1 MFQEAAGSSFFRGR
15 KSSLGQ
21 RFKHIAHRSD
31 LYHHSLSSK
40 LVGQSSNKQTNK
52 QANKQ
57 ARVLQASASCRRQT
71 LVIGLSSWFV
81 FVLISSLRTR
91 PLLSGN
97 VWMTFPIIQELRGAV
112 SSTMR
117 TMSPHREVALLVTP
131 LLPFLTVS
139 QRQSDLVVT
148 IQKLGRICDQL
159 HKVLIFP

>member
-1 MFQEAAGSSFFRGR
+1 MFQEAAGSSFFKGR

-52 QANKQ
+52 QA
-57 ARVLQASASCRRQT
+57 RVLQASAPCRRQT

-97 VWMTFPIIQELRGAV
+97 VWMTFPIIQKLRGAV